1 MATLQLPRSLVAL
14 FPGAPRRLEVDGG
27 DVSQVLAGLERA
39 VPGTWDRLV
48 DVGPVIRAHIKV
60 YVDGEPASLDSP
72 VGAGSTVMIVPA
84 VSGG

>member
-14 FPGAPRRLEVDGG
+14 FPGAPRRLELEGT
-27 DVSQVLAGLERA
+27 DVAEVLAGLERS

-48 DVGPVIRAHIKV
+48 DAGPIIRTHIKV
-60 YVDGEPASLDSP
+60 YVDGEPASLTSP
-72 VGAGSTVMIVPA
+72 VAAASTVMIVPA